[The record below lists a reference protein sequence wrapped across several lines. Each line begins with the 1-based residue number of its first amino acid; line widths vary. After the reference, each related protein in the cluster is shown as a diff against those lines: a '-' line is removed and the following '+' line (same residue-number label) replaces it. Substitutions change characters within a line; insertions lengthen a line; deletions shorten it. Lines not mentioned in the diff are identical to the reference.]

1 MSDHNSHVRQIQE
14 KADALSTAL
23 AELARGD
30 GIKELLKIIH
40 FPGYTTPAELAFTL
54 GILEDMTHRAR
65 GLATMERALLS
76 ASRMIVAE
84 GQKAA

>member
-1 MSDHNSHVRQIQE
+1 MSDQNSHVRQIQE
-14 KADALSTAL
+14 KADALSAAL
-23 AELARGD
+23 AELAGGD

-54 GILEDMTHRAR
+54 GILEDMTNRVR